1 MNDLN
6 YDWLGFAATSEDAG
20 RIIRETGI
28 FYLTLSV
35 AYLFSFLYMFG
46 HSSTT
51 RVRKRNHCIGV
62 LLWAASGAC
71 ILIHPKLFSL
81 CLNALIFLL
90 AMIVLFQLQFTS
102 PLMAQ
107 GTVKAQKGGTDN
119 KKALYANTLLTKG
132 NYTVTDILGY
142 TLINE
147 LILWILILYRAGV
160 TLRASFAL

>member
-1 MNDLN
+1 
-6 YDWLGFAATSEDAG
+6 
-20 RIIRETGI
+20 
-28 FYLTLSV
+28 
-35 AYLFSFLYMFG
+35 
-46 HSSTT
+46 
-51 RVRKRNHCIGV
+51 
-62 LLWAASGAC
+62 
-71 ILIHPKLFSL
+71 
-81 CLNALIFLL
+81 
-90 AMIVLFQLQFTS
+90 
-102 PLMAQ
+102 MAQ